1 MISNNY
7 SHLLVIDADGQHDP
21 SKINEFL
28 NLNQDIEIVFGRR
41 LFKKPMPLL
50 RILSNTITSSIISF
64 ICKKKIHD
72 SQCGYRRYKNTLFTN
87 KSYNENGYQLE
98 SEILLSNI
106 NNNSNIAFVNIPTIY
121 NSNISSMN
129 YINDTY
135 KFIKCILR
143 NIN

>member
-1 MISNNY
+1 
-7 SHLLVIDADGQHDP
+7 
-21 SKINEFL
+21 
-28 NLNQDIEIVFGRR
+28 
-41 LFKKPMPLL
+41 MPLL

-106 NNNSNIAFVNIPTIY
+106 NNNSKIAFVNIPTIY
-121 NSNISSMN
+121 NLNISSMN

-143 NIN
+143 NII